1 LNKSHIISTG
11 EDSGLRIESFA
22 VIYLRGFST
31 NKKYYIIN
39 LSVLVCCYI
48 DIVYIYI
55 NRKKLA
61 NLLMLEM
68 AYKAS
73 VLSKPGD
80 EVVKSCIVHYKILN
94 F

>member
-1 LNKSHIISTG
+1 MNKSHIISTG
-11 EDSGLRIESFA
+11 EDSGLRI
-22 VIYLRGFST
+22 V
-31 NKKYYIIN
+31 N

>member
-11 EDSGLRIESFA
+11 EDSGLRI
-22 VIYLRGFST
+22 V
-31 NKKYYIIN
+31 N

-68 AYKAS
+68 AYKAN